1 MSSIKVEKLIQAPPS
16 EVYRYFTN
24 STAYRDWLCD
34 VATAQPHPGG
44 HFYLCWLSEYY
55 TSGEFLQLENDK
67 YVSFTWLG
75 RNEPHQTQVAVTLK
89 KKKVGTLVRLTHRGI
104 GKGNKWETIGNE
116 YERQWNLALEN
127 LASVL
132 ETGADLRITRRP
144 MLGITVGEFNHDIA
158 AQLCVPVDV
167 GVRLEGVVD
176 GMGAQAVRLQKDD
189 VIVALDGQE
198 LTTGIPI
205 GSVLASRHAGDVV
218 EVIFYR
224 GPEKRVVKMTLSGR
238 LIPPIPD
245 SGAELAAQIE
255 PMYRQYESEFEA
267 LLKSATEEECAHK
280 PGPSEWSVNEILA
293 HIIHSEI
300 GWQNYASEI
309 IAGHEGAY
317 DDFGGNL
324 QARIDGTTAVFRNN
338 SELFRQLKAHD
349 SETLMML
356 AHISEDFVTHK
367 GRFWKL
373 TFQASQNSYHL
384 QSHLEQMRAAI
395 ATARKQ

>member
-1 MSSIKVEKLIQAPPS
+1 MSSIKVEKLIQAPIS
-16 EVYRYFTN
+16 EVYHYFTN
-24 STAYRDWLCD
+24 STAYRDWMCD
-34 VATAQPHPGG
+34 VATLQSYTGG
-44 HFYLCWLSEYY
+44 HIYLCWLGEYY
-55 TSGEFLQLENDK
+55 SSGEFIQLEKDK
-67 YVSFTWLG
+67 FVSFTWLG
-75 RNEPHQTQVAVTLK
+75 KNEPHKTQVDIMLK
-89 KKKVGTLVRLTHRGI
+89 RKKGGTLVKLTHRGI
-104 GKGNKWETIGNE
+104 GKGKKWETIGE
-116 YERQWNLALEN
+116 TYEKEWRSSFEN

-176 GMGAQAVRLQKDD
+176 GMGAQAARLQKDD
-189 VIVALDGQE
+189 VIVALDGHD

-205 GSVLASRHAGDVV
+205 GSAIASRHAGDVV
-218 EVIFYR
+218 EVTFYR
-224 GPEKRVVKMTLSGR
+224 GSEKKAVKMTLSGR
-238 LIPPIPD
+238 SIPPIPA
-245 SGAELAAQIE
+245 SGAELARQVE
-255 PMYRQYESEFEA
+255 PIYRQYEAEFEA
-267 LLKSATEEECAHK
+267 LLNSASEEECAHK
-280 PGPSEWSVNEILA
+280 PSPSEWSANEILA

-309 IAGHEGAY
+309 IAGYEGAY

-324 QARIDGTTAVFRNN
+324 QARIDGTTAVFHDK
-338 SELFRQLKAHD
+338 SELFRELKAHD

-356 AHISEDFVTHK
+356 ANISEDLVTHK

-395 ATARKQ
+395 GAARKQ